1 MELNEIKSQLA
12 SLMNFGKISVSS
24 GTGSDAFAQMLNRG
38 TETGRPEVRESDRAA
53 AAAKDDR
60 ADRREVRDDKSPV
73 VDKKNKPA
81 KKDNRKEGD
90 KVEASADGA
99 VSASREDAQAQQNE
113 KVSRPESRGAAVEDV
128 PAAEVPTVDAAPENA
143 GDESGELTVSILVPL
158 ADLSM
163 MGMINVINPETGEMV
178 QMTGAELAAQLAG
191 DDSVQVLMSM
201 PQNGEPV
208 FRIQPADTAQNMT
221 ASQPVETNGAIDVSA
236 FAPVDDADT
245 IELNMEAIKAQ
256 VQDKAVKKD
265 VSAQGLVDDLAD
277 GEVIGREGKAEV
289 KVVDDL
295 ADGEVSE
302 QAAKLSEV
310 IGREGKAE
318 VKVSVHEEK
327 IAQLSA
333 KDLLADAGSVDEA
346 ITVSSKPA
354 AVSAQNAA
362 ETLQSQGSQ
371 LAAGNGNNVQNLNV
385 APAFNAAVSAA
396 SETGVAN
403 MPAAANAEV
412 SSAGLGMTATVAGGE
427 FVRAARADAASE
439 NGQTSFR
446 DVYKGMS
453 REVVEQV
460 KVNITKSAVKGI
472 DKIDISLKPEDL
484 GHIEIKM
491 QIGKDGKLQA
501 HIISTRP
508 ETMEAL
514 QKEMQSLEKAFN
526 DAGFQTDEGA
536 LSFSFRDGNQ
546 ANQNQERENG
556 LRSFIGDIF
565 EKEAGNDLLGD
576 AFQNQSW
583 NGTTGLNIR
592 V

>member
-24 GTGSDAFAQMLNRG
+24 GAGSDAFAQMLNNG
-38 TETGRPEVRESDRAA
+38 TEAERPEVRENDRAA
-53 AAAKDDR
+53 AAAKADR
-60 ADRREVRDDKSPV
+60 SERREVRSDDKSPV
-73 VDKKNKPA
+73 ADKKNKPA
-81 KKDNRKEGD
+81 KNDNRKADD
-90 KVEASADGA
+90 KVETSADGA
-99 VSASREDAQAQQNE
+99 VNAPREDAQAQQNE
-113 KVSRPESRGAAVEDV
+113 KVSRPESESAAVEDV
-128 PAAEVPTVDAAPENA
+128 PAADAPVVDAAPENA
-143 GDESGELTVSILVPL
+143 GDEGGELTVSVLVPL

-191 DDSVQVLMSM
+191 DDSVQVLMST

-208 FRIQPADTAQNMT
+208 FKIQPADTAQNMM
-221 ASQPVETNGAIDVSA
+221 ASQPVETDGAIDVSA
-236 FAPVDDADT
+236 FASVDDADAV
-245 IELNMEAIKAQ
+245 ELNMEAVKAQ

-265 VSAQGLVDDLAD
+265 LSAQGLADDLAD
-277 GEVIGREGKAEV
+277 GK
-289 KVVDDL
+289 
-295 ADGEVSE
+295 VSE

-310 IGREGKAE
+310 IGRENKAE

-346 ITVSSKPA
+346 ITISSKPA

-371 LAAGNGNNVQNLNV
+371 PAAG
-385 APAFNAAVSAA
+385 
-396 SETGVAN
+396 
-403 MPAAANAEV
+403 NAEV
-412 SSAGLGMTATVAGGE
+412 SSAGLGTTATVAGGE
-427 FVRAARADAASE
+427 FVRAAKADAASE

-526 DAGFQTDEGA
+526 DAGFQTDEGS

>member
-38 TETGRPEVRESDRAA
+38 AEAERPEVREDDRAA
-53 AAAKDDR
+53 TVVKDDR
-60 ADRREVRDDKSPV
+60 SDRREVRSDDKSPV
-73 VDKKNKPA
+73 ADKKNKPA
-81 KKDNRKEGD
+81 KNDNRKED
-90 KVEASADGA
+90 NKVEASADGA

-113 KVSRPESRGAAVEDV
+113 KASRPESEGSAVEEV
-128 PAAEVPTVDAAPENA
+128 PAAEMPTADAAPENA
-143 GDESGELTVSILVPL
+143 GDESGELTVSVQVPL

-221 ASQPVETNGAIDVSA
+221 ALQPVETDGAIDVSA
-236 FAPVDDADT
+236 FAPVDDADA

-265 VSAQGLVDDLAD
+265 VSAQGLVDDLA
-277 GEVIGREGKAEV
+277 A
-289 KVVDDL
+289 
-295 ADGEVSE
+295 GEVSE

-385 APAFNAAVSAA
+385 TPAFNAAVSAA

-412 SSAGLGMTATVAGGE
+412 SSAGLGTTATVAGGE

-526 DAGFQTDEGA
+526 DAGFQTDEGS

>member
-1 MELNEIKSQLA
+1 M
-12 SLMNFGKISVSS
+12 
-24 GTGSDAFAQMLNRG
+24 
-38 TETGRPEVRESDRAA
+38 
-53 AAAKDDR
+53 
-60 ADRREVRDDKSPV
+60 
-73 VDKKNKPA
+73 
-81 KKDNRKEGD
+81 
-90 KVEASADGA
+90 
-99 VSASREDAQAQQNE
+99 
-113 KVSRPESRGAAVEDV
+113 
-128 PAAEVPTVDAAPENA
+128 PTVDAAPENA
-143 GDESGELTVSILVPL
+143 GDESGELTVSVLVPL

-221 ASQPVETNGAIDVSA
+221 ASQPVETDGAIDVSA
-236 FAPVDDADT
+236 FAPVDDADA

-277 GEVIGREGKAEV
+277 GEV
-289 KVVDDL
+289 
-295 ADGEVSE
+295 SE
-302 QAAKLSEV
+302 QAARLSEV

-385 APAFNAAVSAA
+385 TPAFNAAVSAA

-412 SSAGLGMTATVAGGE
+412 SSAGLGTTATVAGGE
-427 FVRAARADAASE
+427 FVRAAKADAASE

-472 DKIDISLKPEDL
+472 DKIDIRSSRK
-484 GHIEIKM
+484 
-491 QIGKDGKLQA
+491 
-501 HIISTRP
+501 IS
-508 ETMEAL
+508 
-514 QKEMQSLEKAFN
+514 
-526 DAGFQTDEGA
+526 DI
-536 LSFSFRDGNQ
+536 
-546 ANQNQERENG
+546 
-556 LRSFIGDIF
+556 LR
-565 EKEAGNDLLGD
+565 
-576 AFQNQSW
+576 
-583 NGTTGLNIR
+583 
-592 V
+592 

>member
-1 MELNEIKSQLA
+1 M
-12 SLMNFGKISVSS
+12 
-24 GTGSDAFAQMLNRG
+24 
-38 TETGRPEVRESDRAA
+38 
-53 AAAKDDR
+53 
-60 ADRREVRDDKSPV
+60 
-73 VDKKNKPA
+73 
-81 KKDNRKEGD
+81 
-90 KVEASADGA
+90 
-99 VSASREDAQAQQNE
+99 
-113 KVSRPESRGAAVEDV
+113 
-128 PAAEVPTVDAAPENA
+128 PTVDAAPENA
-143 GDESGELTVSILVPL
+143 GDESGELTVSVLVPL

-221 ASQPVETNGAIDVSA
+221 ALQPVETDGAIDVSA
-236 FAPVDDADT
+236 FAPVDDADA

-277 GEVIGREGKAEV
+277 GEV
-289 KVVDDL
+289 
-295 ADGEVSE
+295 SE
-302 QAAKLSEV
+302 QAARLSEV

-346 ITVSSKPA
+346 ITISSKPA

-371 LAAGNGNNVQNLNV
+371 PTAGNGNNVQNLNV

-396 SETGVAN
+396 SETGAAN

-412 SSAGLGMTATVAGGE
+412 SSAGLGTTATVAGGE
-427 FVRAARADAASE
+427 FVRAAKADAASE

-526 DAGFQTDEGA
+526 DAGFQTDEGS

>member
-38 TETGRPEVRESDRAA
+38 AEAERPEVREDDRAA
-53 AAAKDDR
+53 AVVKDDR
-60 ADRREVRDDKSPV
+60 SDRREVRSDDKSPV
-73 VDKKNKPA
+73 ADKKNKPA
-81 KKDNRKEGD
+81 KNDNRKED
-90 KVEASADGA
+90 NKVEASADGA

-113 KVSRPESRGAAVEDV
+113 KASRPESEGSAVEEV
-128 PAAEVPTVDAAPENA
+128 PAAEMPTADAAPENA
-143 GDESGELTVSILVPL
+143 GDESGELTVSVQVPL

-221 ASQPVETNGAIDVSA
+221 ALQPVETDGAIDVSA
-236 FAPVDDADT
+236 FAPVDDADA

-265 VSAQGLVDDLAD
+265 VSAQGLVDDLA
-277 GEVIGREGKAEV
+277 A
-289 KVVDDL
+289 
-295 ADGEVSE
+295 GEVSE

-385 APAFNAAVSAA
+385 TPAFNAAVSAA

-412 SSAGLGMTATVAGGE
+412 SSAGLGTTATVAGGE

-526 DAGFQTDEGA
+526 DAGFQTDEGS

>member
-24 GTGSDAFAQMLNRG
+24 GTGTGSDAFAQMLNRG
-38 TETGRPEVRESDRAA
+38 TEAGRPEVRESDRAA

-60 ADRREVRDDKSPV
+60 SDRREVRSADKSPV
-73 VDKKNKPA
+73 ADKKNKPA
-81 KKDNRKEGD
+81 KNDNRKEDD

-113 KVSRPESRGAAVEDV
+113 KVSRPESEGSAVEDV

-143 GDESGELTVSILVPL
+143 GDESGELTVSVLVPL

-191 DDSVQVLMSM
+191 DDSVQVLMST
-201 PQNGEPV
+201 PQNGEPI
-208 FRIQPADTAQNMT
+208 FKIQPADTAQNMM
-221 ASQPVETNGAIDVSA
+221 ASQPVETDGAIDVSA
-236 FAPVDDADT
+236 FASVDDADAV
-245 IELNMEAIKAQ
+245 ELNMEAVKAQ

-265 VSAQGLVDDLAD
+265 LSAQGLADDLVD
-277 GEVIGREGKAEV
+277 GK
-289 KVVDDL
+289 
-295 ADGEVSE
+295 VSE

-310 IGREGKAE
+310 IGRENKAE

-346 ITVSSKPA
+346 ITISSKPA

-371 LAAGNGNNVQNLNV
+371 PAAGNGNNVQNLNV

-412 SSAGLGMTATVAGGE
+412 SSAGLGTTATVAGGE
-427 FVRAARADAASE
+427 FVRAAKADAASE

-526 DAGFQTDEGA
+526 DAGFQTDEGS

>member
-24 GTGSDAFAQMLNRG
+24 GAGSDAFAQMLNNG
-38 TETGRPEVRESDRAA
+38 TEAERPEVRENDRAA
-53 AAAKDDR
+53 AAAKADR
-60 ADRREVRDDKSPV
+60 SERREVRSDDKSPV
-73 VDKKNKPA
+73 ADKKNKPA
-81 KKDNRKEGD
+81 KNDNRKADD
-90 KVEASADGA
+90 KVETSADGA
-99 VSASREDAQAQQNE
+99 VNAPREDAQAQQNE
-113 KVSRPESRGAAVEDV
+113 KVSRPESESTAVEDV
-128 PAAEVPTVDAAPENA
+128 PAADAPVVDAAPENA
-143 GDESGELTVSILVPL
+143 GDEGGELTVSVLVSL

-163 MGMINVINPETGEMV
+163 MGTINVINPKTGEMV

-191 DDSVQVLMSM
+191 DDSVQVLMST

-208 FRIQPADTAQNMT
+208 FKIQPVDTAQNMMT
-221 ASQPVETNGAIDVSA
+221 SQPVETDGAIDVSA
-236 FAPVDDADT
+236 FAPVDDADAV
-245 IELNMEAIKAQ
+245 ELNMEAVKAQ

-265 VSAQGLVDDLAD
+265 LSAQGLADDLAD
-277 GEVIGREGKAEV
+277 GK
-289 KVVDDL
+289 
-295 ADGEVSE
+295 VSE

-310 IGREGKAE
+310 IGRENKAD

-346 ITVSSKPA
+346 ITISSKPA

-371 LAAGNGNNVQNLNV
+371 PAAGNGNNVQNLNV

-396 SETGVAN
+396 SETGAAN

-412 SSAGLGMTATVAGGE
+412 SSAGLGTTATVAGGE
-427 FVRAARADAASE
+427 FVRAAKADAASE

-526 DAGFQTDEGA
+526 DAGFQTDEGS

>member
-1 MELNEIKSQLA
+1 
-12 SLMNFGKISVSS
+12 
-24 GTGSDAFAQMLNRG
+24 MLNRG
-38 TETGRPEVRESDRAA
+38 TEAERPEVRENDRAA
-53 AAAKDDR
+53 AAAKADR
-60 ADRREVRDDKSPV
+60 SDRREVRSDDKSPV
-73 VDKKNKPA
+73 ADKKNKPA
-81 KKDNRKEGD
+81 KNDNRKADD
-90 KVEASADGA
+90 KVETSADGA
-99 VSASREDAQAQQNE
+99 VNAPREDAQAQQNE
-113 KVSRPESRGAAVEDV
+113 KVSRPESESAAVEDV
-128 PAAEVPTVDAAPENA
+128 PAADAPAVDAAPENA
-143 GDESGELTVSILVPL
+143 GDEGGELTVSILVPL

-163 MGMINVINPETGEMV
+163 MGTINVINPETGEMV

-191 DDSVQVLMSM
+191 DDSVQVLMST

-208 FRIQPADTAQNMT
+208 FKIQPADTAQNMM
-221 ASQPVETNGAIDVSA
+221 ASQPVETDGAIDVSA
-236 FAPVDDADT
+236 FASVDDADAV
-245 IELNMEAIKAQ
+245 ELNMEAVKAQ

-265 VSAQGLVDDLAD
+265 LSAQGFADDLAD
-277 GEVIGREGKAEV
+277 GK
-289 KVVDDL
+289 
-295 ADGEVSE
+295 VSE

-310 IGREGKAE
+310 IGRENKAE

-346 ITVSSKPA
+346 ITISSKPA

-371 LAAGNGNNVQNLNV
+371 PAAGNGNNVQNLNV

-396 SETGVAN
+396 YETGVAN

-412 SSAGLGMTATVAGGE
+412 SSAGLGTTATVAGGE
-427 FVRAARADAASE
+427 FVRAAKADAASE

-526 DAGFQTDEGA
+526 DAGFQTDEGS

-546 ANQNQERENG
+546 ANQNPERENG

>member
-12 SLMNFGKISVSS
+12 SLMYFGKISVSS
-24 GTGSDAFAQMLNRG
+24 GAGSDAFAQMLNNG
-38 TETGRPEVRESDRAA
+38 TEAERPEVRENDRAA
-53 AAAKDDR
+53 AAAKADR
-60 ADRREVRDDKSPV
+60 SERREVRSDDKSPV
-73 VDKKNKPA
+73 ADKKNKPA
-81 KKDNRKEGD
+81 KNDNRKADD
-90 KVEASADGA
+90 KVETSADGA
-99 VSASREDAQAQQNE
+99 VNAPREDAQAQQNE
-113 KVSRPESRGAAVEDV
+113 KVSRPESESAAVEDV
-128 PAAEVPTVDAAPENA
+128 PAADAPVVDAAPENA
-143 GDESGELTVSILVPL
+143 GDEGGELTVSVLVPL

-191 DDSVQVLMSM
+191 DDSVQVLMST

-208 FRIQPADTAQNMT
+208 FKIQPADTAQNMM
-221 ASQPVETNGAIDVSA
+221 ASQPVETDGAIDVSA
-236 FAPVDDADT
+236 FASVDDADAV
-245 IELNMEAIKAQ
+245 ELNMEAVKAQ

-265 VSAQGLVDDLAD
+265 LSAQGLADDLAD
-277 GEVIGREGKAEV
+277 GK
-289 KVVDDL
+289 
-295 ADGEVSE
+295 VSE

-310 IGREGKAE
+310 IGRENKAE

-346 ITVSSKPA
+346 ITISSKPA

-371 LAAGNGNNVQNLNV
+371 PAAGNGNNVQNLNV

-396 SETGVAN
+396 SETGAAN

-412 SSAGLGMTATVAGGE
+412 SSAGLGTTATVAGGE
-427 FVRAARADAASE
+427 FVRAAKADAASE

-526 DAGFQTDEGA
+526 DAGFQTDEGS

>member
-38 TETGRPEVRESDRAA
+38 AEAERPEVREDDRAA
-53 AAAKDDR
+53 AVVKDDR
-60 ADRREVRDDKSPV
+60 SDRREVRSDDKSPV
-73 VDKKNKPA
+73 ADKKNKPA
-81 KKDNRKEGD
+81 KNDNRKED
-90 KVEASADGA
+90 NKVEASADGA

-113 KVSRPESRGAAVEDV
+113 KASRPESEGSAVEEV
-128 PAAEVPTVDAAPENA
+128 PAAEMPTADAAPENA
-143 GDESGELTVSILVPL
+143 GDESGELTVSVQVPL

-221 ASQPVETNGAIDVSA
+221 ALQPVETDGAIDVSA
-236 FAPVDDADT
+236 FAPVDDADA

-265 VSAQGLVDDLAD
+265 VSAQGLVDDLA
-277 GEVIGREGKAEV
+277 A
-289 KVVDDL
+289 
-295 ADGEVSE
+295 GEVSE

-412 SSAGLGMTATVAGGE
+412 SSAGLGTTTATVAGGE

-526 DAGFQTDEGA
+526 DAGFQTDEGS

>member
-24 GTGSDAFAQMLNRG
+24 GVGSDAFAQMLNNG
-38 TETGRPEVRESDRAA
+38 TEAERPEVRENDRAA
-53 AAAKDDR
+53 AAAKADR
-60 ADRREVRDDKSPV
+60 SERREVRFDDKSPV
-73 VDKKNKPA
+73 ADKKNKPA
-81 KKDNRKEGD
+81 KNDNRKADD
-90 KVEASADGA
+90 KVETSADGA
-99 VSASREDAQAQQNE
+99 VNAPREDAQAQQNE
-113 KVSRPESRGAAVEDV
+113 KVSRPERESTAVEDV
-128 PAAEVPTVDAAPENA
+128 PAADAPVVDAAPENA
-143 GDESGELTVSILVPL
+143 GDEGGELTVSVLVPL

-163 MGMINVINPETGEMV
+163 MGTINVINPETGEMV

-191 DDSVQVLMSM
+191 DDSVQVLMST

-208 FRIQPADTAQNMT
+208 FKIQPADTAQNMM
-221 ASQPVETNGAIDVSA
+221 ASQPVETDGAIDVSA
-236 FAPVDDADT
+236 FASIDDADAV
-245 IELNMEAIKAQ
+245 ELNMEAVKAQ

-265 VSAQGLVDDLAD
+265 LSAQGLADDLAD
-277 GEVIGREGKAEV
+277 GK
-289 KVVDDL
+289 
-295 ADGEVSE
+295 VSE

-310 IGREGKAE
+310 IGRENKAE

-346 ITVSSKPA
+346 ITISSKPA

-371 LAAGNGNNVQNLNV
+371 PAAGNGNNVQNLNV

-396 SETGVAN
+396 SETGAAN

-412 SSAGLGMTATVAGGE
+412 SSAGLGTTATVAGGE
-427 FVRAARADAASE
+427 FVRAAKADAASE

-526 DAGFQTDEGA
+526 DAGFQTDEGS

-546 ANQNQERENG
+546 AGRNQERENG

>member
-24 GTGSDAFAQMLNRG
+24 GAGSDAFAQMLNNG
-38 TETGRPEVRESDRAA
+38 TEAERPEVRENDRAA
-53 AAAKDDR
+53 AAAKADR
-60 ADRREVRDDKSPV
+60 SERREVRSDDKSPV
-73 VDKKNKPA
+73 ADKKNKPA
-81 KKDNRKEGD
+81 KNDNRKADD
-90 KVEASADGA
+90 KVETSADGA
-99 VSASREDAQAQQNE
+99 VNAPREDAQAQQNE
-113 KVSRPESRGAAVEDV
+113 KVSRPESESAAVEDV
-128 PAAEVPTVDAAPENA
+128 PAADAPVVDAAPEN
-143 GDESGELTVSILVPL
+143 
-158 ADLSM
+158 
-163 MGMINVINPETGEMV
+163 
-178 QMTGAELAAQLAG
+178 AG
-191 DDSVQVLMSM
+191 DDSVQVLMST

-208 FRIQPADTAQNMT
+208 FKIQPADTAQNMM
-221 ASQPVETNGAIDVSA
+221 ASQPVETDGAIDVSA
-236 FAPVDDADT
+236 FASVDDADAV
-245 IELNMEAIKAQ
+245 ELNMEAVKAQ

-265 VSAQGLVDDLAD
+265 LSAQGLADDLAD
-277 GEVIGREGKAEV
+277 GK
-289 KVVDDL
+289 
-295 ADGEVSE
+295 VSE

-310 IGREGKAE
+310 IGRENKAE

-346 ITVSSKPA
+346 ITISSKPA

-371 LAAGNGNNVQNLNV
+371 PAAGNGNNVQNLNV

-396 SETGVAN
+396 SETGAAN

-412 SSAGLGMTATVAGGE
+412 SSAGLGTTATVAGGE
-427 FVRAARADAASE
+427 FVRAAKADAASE

-526 DAGFQTDEGA
+526 DAGFQTDEGS

>member
-12 SLMNFGKISVSS
+12 SLMNFGKTSVSS
-24 GTGSDAFAQMLNRG
+24 GAGSDAFAQMLNNG
-38 TETGRPEVRESDRAA
+38 TEAERPEVRENDRAA
-53 AAAKDDR
+53 AAAKADR
-60 ADRREVRDDKSPV
+60 SERREVRSDDKSPV
-73 VDKKNKPA
+73 ADKKNKPA
-81 KKDNRKEGD
+81 KNDNRKADD
-90 KVEASADGA
+90 KVETSADGA
-99 VSASREDAQAQQNE
+99 VNAPREDAQAQQNE
-113 KVSRPESRGAAVEDV
+113 KVSRPESESTAVEDV
-128 PAAEVPTVDAAPENA
+128 PAADAPVVDAAPENA
-143 GDESGELTVSILVPL
+143 GDEGGELTVSVLVPL

-191 DDSVQVLMSM
+191 DDSVQVLMST

-208 FRIQPADTAQNMT
+208 FKIQPADTAQNMM
-221 ASQPVETNGAIDVSA
+221 ASQPVETDGAIDVSA
-236 FAPVDDADT
+236 FASVDDADAV
-245 IELNMEAIKAQ
+245 ELNMEAVKAQ

-265 VSAQGLVDDLAD
+265 LSAQGLADDLAD
-277 GEVIGREGKAEV
+277 GK
-289 KVVDDL
+289 
-295 ADGEVSE
+295 VSE

-310 IGREGKAE
+310 IGRENKAE

-346 ITVSSKPA
+346 ITISSKPA

-371 LAAGNGNNVQNLNV
+371 PTAGNGNNVQNLNV

-396 SETGVAN
+396 SETGAAN

-412 SSAGLGMTATVAGGE
+412 SAAGRATTAPVAGGE
-427 FVRAARADAASE
+427 FVRAAKADAASE

-526 DAGFQTDEGA
+526 DAGFQTDEGS

>member
-24 GTGSDAFAQMLNRG
+24 GTGSDAFAQILNSG
-38 TETGRPEVRESDRAA
+38 TEAERPEVREADRAA
-53 AAAKDDR
+53 AAAKADR
-60 ADRREVRDDKSPV
+60 SDRREVRSDDKSPV
-73 VDKKNKPA
+73 ADKKNKPA
-81 KKDNRKEGD
+81 KNDNRKAD
-90 KVEASADGA
+90 NKVDASAGGA
-99 VSASREDAQAQQNE
+99 VDAPREDVQTQQKE
-113 KVSRPESRGAAVEDV
+113 EVFRPEGESAAVEDV
-128 PAAEVPTVDAAPENA
+128 PAAEVPAVDAAPENA
-143 GDESGELTVSILVPL
+143 GDEGGELTVSILVPL

-191 DDSVQVLMSM
+191 DDSVQVLMST
-201 PQNGEPV
+201 PQNGEPI
-208 FRIQPADTAQNMT
+208 FKIQPADTAQNMM
-221 ASQPVETNGAIDVSA
+221 ASQPVETDGAIDVSA
-236 FAPVDDADT
+236 FASVDDADAV
-245 IELNMEAIKAQ
+245 ELNMEAVKAQ

-265 VSAQGLVDDLAD
+265 LSAQGLADDLVD
-277 GEVIGREGKAEV
+277 GK
-289 KVVDDL
+289 
-295 ADGEVSE
+295 VSE

-310 IGREGKAE
+310 IGRENKAE

-346 ITVSSKPA
+346 ITISSKPA

-371 LAAGNGNNVQNLNV
+371 PAAG
-385 APAFNAAVSAA
+385 
-396 SETGVAN
+396 
-403 MPAAANAEV
+403 NAEV
-412 SSAGLGMTATVAGGE
+412 SSAGLGTTATVAGGE
-427 FVRAARADAASE
+427 FVRAAKADAASE

-526 DAGFQTDEGA
+526 DAGFQTDEGS

>member
-24 GTGSDAFAQMLNRG
+24 GAGSDAFAQMLNNG
-38 TETGRPEVRESDRAA
+38 TEAERPEVRENDRAA
-53 AAAKDDR
+53 AAAKADR
-60 ADRREVRDDKSPV
+60 SERREVRSDDKSPV
-73 VDKKNKPA
+73 ADKKNKPA
-81 KKDNRKEGD
+81 KNDNRKADD
-90 KVEASADGA
+90 KVETSADGA
-99 VSASREDAQAQQNE
+99 VNAPREDAQAQQNE
-113 KVSRPESRGAAVEDV
+113 KVSRPESESAAVEDV
-128 PAAEVPTVDAAPENA
+128 PAADAPVVDAAPENA
-143 GDESGELTVSILVPL
+143 GDEGGELTVSVLVPL

-191 DDSVQVLMSM
+191 DDSVQVLMST

-208 FRIQPADTAQNMT
+208 FKIQPADTAQNMM
-221 ASQPVETNGAIDVSA
+221 ASQPVETDGAIDVSA
-236 FAPVDDADT
+236 FASVDDADAV
-245 IELNMEAIKAQ
+245 ELNMEAVKAQ

-265 VSAQGLVDDLAD
+265 LSAQGLADDLAD
-277 GEVIGREGKAEV
+277 GK
-289 KVVDDL
+289 
-295 ADGEVSE
+295 VSE

-310 IGREGKAE
+310 IGRENKAE

-346 ITVSSKPA
+346 ITISSKPA

-371 LAAGNGNNVQNLNV
+371 
-385 APAFNAAVSAA
+385 
-396 SETGVAN
+396 
-403 MPAAANAEV
+403 PAAANAEV
-412 SSAGLGMTATVAGGE
+412 SSAGLGTTATVAGGE
-427 FVRAARADAASE
+427 FVRAAKADAASE

-526 DAGFQTDEGA
+526 DAGFQTDEGS

>member
-38 TETGRPEVRESDRAA
+38 TEAGRPEVRESDRAA

-60 ADRREVRDDKSPV
+60 SDRREVRSADKSPV
-73 VDKKNKPA
+73 ADKKNKPA
-81 KKDNRKEGD
+81 KNDNRKEDD

-113 KVSRPESRGAAVEDV
+113 KVSRPESEGSAVEDV

-143 GDESGELTVSILVPL
+143 GDESGELTVSVLVPL

-221 ASQPVETNGAIDVSA
+221 ALQPVETDGAIDVSA
-236 FAPVDDADT
+236 FAPVDDADAV
-245 IELNMEAIKAQ
+245 ELNMEAIKAQ

-277 GEVIGREGKAEV
+277 GEV
-289 KVVDDL
+289 
-295 ADGEVSE
+295 SE
-302 QAAKLSEV
+302 QAARLSEV

-371 LAAGNGNNVQNLNV
+371 PAAGNGNNVQNLNV
-385 APAFNAAVSAA
+385 TPAFNAAVSAA

-412 SSAGLGMTATVAGGE
+412 SSAGLGTTATVAGGE

-453 REVVEQV
+453 REVVDQV

-526 DAGFQTDEGA
+526 DAGFQTDEGS

>member
-24 GTGSDAFAQMLNRG
+24 GAGSDAFAQMLNNG
-38 TETGRPEVRESDRAA
+38 TEAERPEVRENDRAA
-53 AAAKDDR
+53 AAAKADR
-60 ADRREVRDDKSPV
+60 SERREVRSDDKSPV
-73 VDKKNKPA
+73 ADKKNKPA
-81 KKDNRKEGD
+81 KNDNRKADD
-90 KVEASADGA
+90 KVETSADGA
-99 VSASREDAQAQQNE
+99 VNAPREDAQAQQNE
-113 KVSRPESRGAAVEDV
+113 KASRPESESAAVEDV
-128 PAAEVPTVDAAPENA
+128 PAADAPVVDAAPENA
-143 GDESGELTVSILVPL
+143 GDEGGELTVSVLVPL

-178 QMTGAELAAQLAG
+178 QMTGAELAARLAG
-191 DDSVQVLMSM
+191 DDSVQVLMST

-208 FRIQPADTAQNMT
+208 FKIQPADTAQNMM
-221 ASQPVETNGAIDVSA
+221 ASQPVETDGAIDVSA
-236 FAPVDDADT
+236 FASVDDADAV
-245 IELNMEAIKAQ
+245 ELNMEAVKAQ

-265 VSAQGLVDDLAD
+265 LSAQGLADDLAD
-277 GEVIGREGKAEV
+277 GK
-289 KVVDDL
+289 
-295 ADGEVSE
+295 VSE

-310 IGREGKAE
+310 IGRENKAE

-346 ITVSSKPA
+346 ITISSKPA

-371 LAAGNGNNVQNLNV
+371 PAAGNGNNVQNLNV

-412 SSAGLGMTATVAGGE
+412 SSAGLGTTATVAGGE
-427 FVRAARADAASE
+427 FVRAAKADAASE

-526 DAGFQTDEGA
+526 DAGFQTDEGS

-546 ANQNQERENG
+546 AGRNQERENG

>member
-24 GTGSDAFAQMLNRG
+24 GTGSDAFAQMLNNG
-38 TETGRPEVRESDRAA
+38 TEAERPEVREADRAA
-53 AAAKDDR
+53 AAAKADR
-60 ADRREVRDDKSPV
+60 SERREVRSDDKSPV
-73 VDKKNKPA
+73 ADKKNKPA
-81 KKDNRKEGD
+81 KNDNRKADD
-90 KVEASADGA
+90 KVETSADGA
-99 VSASREDAQAQQNE
+99 VNAPREDAQAQQNE
-113 KVSRPESRGAAVEDV
+113 KVSRPESESAAVEDV
-128 PAAEVPTVDAAPENA
+128 PAADAPAVDAAPENA
-143 GDESGELTVSILVPL
+143 GDEGGELTVSVLVPL

-163 MGMINVINPETGEMV
+163 MGTINVINPETGEMV
-178 QMTGAELAAQLAG
+178 QMTGAELATQLAG
-191 DDSVQVLMSM
+191 DDSVQVLMST

-208 FRIQPADTAQNMT
+208 FKIQPADTAQNMM
-221 ASQPVETNGAIDVSA
+221 ASQPVETDGAIDVSA
-236 FAPVDDADT
+236 FASIDDADAV
-245 IELNMEAIKAQ
+245 ELNMEAVKAQ

-265 VSAQGLVDDLAD
+265 LSAQGLADDLAN
-277 GEVIGREGKAEV
+277 GK
-289 KVVDDL
+289 
-295 ADGEVSE
+295 VSE

-310 IGREGKAE
+310 IGRENKAD

-346 ITVSSKPA
+346 ITISSKPA

-371 LAAGNGNNVQNLNV
+371 
-385 APAFNAAVSAA
+385 
-396 SETGVAN
+396 
-403 MPAAANAEV
+403 PAAANAEV
-412 SSAGLGMTATVAGGE
+412 SSAGLGTTATVAGGE
-427 FVRAARADAASE
+427 FVRAAKADAASE

-526 DAGFQTDEGA
+526 DAGFQTDEGS

>member
-24 GTGSDAFAQMLNRG
+24 GVGSDAFAQMLNNG
-38 TETGRPEVRESDRAA
+38 TEAERPEVRENDRAA
-53 AAAKDDR
+53 AAAKADR
-60 ADRREVRDDKSPV
+60 SERREVRFDDKSPV
-73 VDKKNKPA
+73 ADKKNKPA
-81 KKDNRKEGD
+81 KNDNRKADD
-90 KVEASADGA
+90 KVETSADGA
-99 VSASREDAQAQQNE
+99 VNAPREDAQAQQNE
-113 KVSRPESRGAAVEDV
+113 KVSRPESESTAVEDV
-128 PAAEVPTVDAAPENA
+128 PAADAPVVDAAPENA
-143 GDESGELTVSILVPL
+143 GDEGGELTVSVLVPL

-163 MGMINVINPETGEMV
+163 MGTINVINPETGEMV

-191 DDSVQVLMSM
+191 DDSVQVLMST

-208 FRIQPADTAQNMT
+208 FKIQPADTAQNMM
-221 ASQPVETNGAIDVSA
+221 ASQPVETDGAIDVSA
-236 FAPVDDADT
+236 FASIDDADAV
-245 IELNMEAIKAQ
+245 ELNMEAVKAQ

-265 VSAQGLVDDLAD
+265 LSAQGLADDLAD
-277 GEVIGREGKAEV
+277 GK
-289 KVVDDL
+289 
-295 ADGEVSE
+295 VSE

-310 IGREGKAE
+310 IGRENKAE

-346 ITVSSKPA
+346 ITISSKPA

-371 LAAGNGNNVQNLNV
+371 PAAGNGNNVQNLNV

-396 SETGVAN
+396 SETGAAN

-412 SSAGLGMTATVAGGE
+412 SSAGLGTTATVAGGE
-427 FVRAARADAASE
+427 FVRAAKADAASE

-526 DAGFQTDEGA
+526 DAGFQTDEGS

-546 ANQNQERENG
+546 AGRNQERENG

>member
-38 TETGRPEVRESDRAA
+38 AEAERPEVREDDRAA
-53 AAAKDDR
+53 AVVKDDR
-60 ADRREVRDDKSPV
+60 SDRREVRSDDKSPV
-73 VDKKNKPA
+73 ADKKNKPA
-81 KKDNRKEGD
+81 KNDNRKED
-90 KVEASADGA
+90 NKVEASADGA

-113 KVSRPESRGAAVEDV
+113 KASRPESEGSAVEEV
-128 PAAEVPTVDAAPENA
+128 PAAEMPTADAAPENA
-143 GDESGELTVSILVPL
+143 GDESGELTVSVQVPL

-201 PQNGEPV
+201 PQNGESV

-221 ASQPVETNGAIDVSA
+221 ALQPVETDGAIDVSA
-236 FAPVDDADT
+236 FAPVDDADA

-265 VSAQGLVDDLAD
+265 VSAQGLVDDLA
-277 GEVIGREGKAEV
+277 A
-289 KVVDDL
+289 
-295 ADGEVSE
+295 GEVSE

-385 APAFNAAVSAA
+385 TPAFNAAVSAA

-412 SSAGLGMTATVAGGE
+412 SSAGLGTTATVAGGE

-526 DAGFQTDEGA
+526 DAGFQTDEGS

>member
-24 GTGSDAFAQMLNRG
+24 GAGSDAFAQMLNNG
-38 TETGRPEVRESDRAA
+38 TEAERPEVRENDRAA
-53 AAAKDDR
+53 AAAKADR
-60 ADRREVRDDKSPV
+60 SERREVRSDDKSPV
-73 VDKKNKPA
+73 ADKKNKPA
-81 KKDNRKEGD
+81 KNDNRKADD
-90 KVEASADGA
+90 KVETSADGA
-99 VSASREDAQAQQNE
+99 VNAPREDAQAQQNE
-113 KVSRPESRGAAVEDV
+113 KVSRPESESAAVEDV
-128 PAAEVPTVDAAPENA
+128 PAADAPVVDAAPENA
-143 GDESGELTVSILVPL
+143 GDEGGELTVSVLVPL

-191 DDSVQVLMSM
+191 DDSVQVLMST

-208 FRIQPADTAQNMT
+208 FKIQPADTAQNMM
-221 ASQPVETNGAIDVSA
+221 ASQPVETDGAIDVSA
-236 FAPVDDADT
+236 FASVDDADAV
-245 IELNMEAIKAQ
+245 ELNMEAVKAQ

-265 VSAQGLVDDLAD
+265 LSAQGLADDLAD
-277 GEVIGREGKAEV
+277 GK
-289 KVVDDL
+289 
-295 ADGEVSE
+295 VSE

-310 IGREGKAE
+310 IGRENKAE

-346 ITVSSKPA
+346 ITISSKPA

-362 ETLQSQGSQ
+362 
-371 LAAGNGNNVQNLNV
+371 
-385 APAFNAAVSAA
+385 VSAA
-396 SETGVAN
+396 SETGAAN

-412 SSAGLGMTATVAGGE
+412 SSAGLGTTATVAGGE
-427 FVRAARADAASE
+427 FVRAAKADAASE

-526 DAGFQTDEGA
+526 DAGFQTDEGS

>member
-38 TETGRPEVRESDRAA
+38 TEAGRPEVRESDRAA

-60 ADRREVRDDKSPV
+60 SDRREVRSADKSPV
-73 VDKKNKPA
+73 ADKKNKPA
-81 KKDNRKEGD
+81 KNDNRKEDD

-113 KVSRPESRGAAVEDV
+113 KVSRPESEGSAVEDV
-128 PAAEVPTVDAAPENA
+128 PAADAPVVDAAPENA
-143 GDESGELTVSILVPL
+143 GDEGGELTVSVLVSL

-163 MGMINVINPETGEMV
+163 MGTINVINPKTGEMV

-191 DDSVQVLMSM
+191 DDSVQVLMST

-208 FRIQPADTAQNMT
+208 FKIQPADTAQNMMT
-221 ASQPVETNGAIDVSA
+221 SQPVETDGAIDVSA
-236 FAPVDDADT
+236 FAPVDDADAV
-245 IELNMEAIKAQ
+245 ELNMEAVKAQ

-265 VSAQGLVDDLAD
+265 LSAQGLADDLAD
-277 GEVIGREGKAEV
+277 GK
-289 KVVDDL
+289 
-295 ADGEVSE
+295 VSE

-310 IGREGKAE
+310 IGRENKAD

-346 ITVSSKPA
+346 ITISSKPA

-371 LAAGNGNNVQNLNV
+371 PAAGNGNNVQNLNV

-396 SETGVAN
+396 SETGAAN

-412 SSAGLGMTATVAGGE
+412 SSAGLGTTATVAGGE
-427 FVRAARADAASE
+427 FVRAAKADAASE

-526 DAGFQTDEGA
+526 DAGFQTDEGS